1 MNFKLD
7 ENLGMRGIR
16 RLRQEG
22 YDVATVVEQGLES
35 AVDPVLIEVCQAEG
49 RCLITLDLD
58 FSNPLQFNPQ
68 NYSGIAVLRLPPRA
82 NPQDLDETIETLI
95 GGLKKENIT
104 GKLWIVQRGRIRIYQ
119 QEIGDNE

>member
-1 MNFKLD
+1 MKFKLD
-7 ENLGMRGIR
+7 ENLGERGIK

-22 YDVATVVEQGLES
+22 YDVATVVEQNLKS
-35 AVDPVLIEVCQAEG
+35 AIDPVLIEVCQAEG

-68 NYSGIAVLRLPPRA
+68 SYSGIAVLRLPSRA
-82 NPQDLDETIETLI
+82 NPQDLDEAIETLI

>member
-1 MNFKLD
+1 MKFKLD
-7 ENLGMRGIR
+7 ENLGVRGIQ

-35 AVDPVLIEVCQAEG
+35 AVDSVLIEVCQAEE

-68 NYSGIAVLRLPPRA
+68 NYSGIVVLRLPPRA
-82 NPQDLDETIETLI
+82 NPQDLDEAIETLI
-95 GGLKKENIT
+95 GGLKKENIM
-104 GKLWIVQRGRIRIYQ
+104 GQLWIVQRGRIRIYQ
-119 QEIGDNE
+119 QEVEGEY

>member
-16 RLRQEG
+16 RLRQEV